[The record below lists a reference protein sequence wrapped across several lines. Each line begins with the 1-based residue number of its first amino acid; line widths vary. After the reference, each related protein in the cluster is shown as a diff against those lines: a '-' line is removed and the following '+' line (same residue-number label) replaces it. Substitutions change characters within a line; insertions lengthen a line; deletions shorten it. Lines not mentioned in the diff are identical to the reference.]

1 MSNPIVVL
9 SLTVA
14 LALVLL
20 LGVAGWARA
29 SGQISRLPLHLA
41 AWVAFG
47 AAFVAVDRW
56 GRAALR
62 FGEPTLLLGWSVA
75 LLLCAVPLVV
85 GLGLARIREAP
96 HAVRRFL
103 APYLGVALWVHWGLA
118 LLAGRR
124 AAQDAARDLERPTS
138 TSTPAAKP
146 VAPHEGVRDLAALT
160 AQEIMIPRSEVV
172 GIDGRSAVE
181 HALGLARSAPHSLY
195 PVHGESV
202 DAPLGVLRMIDL
214 ADAAPHQTVDELVR
228 PVPVVPGTMRCL
240 ALLPRLAAASDPA
253 AIVVDE
259 FGSVAGFLTIEDL
272 IEVAVGD
279 FVGEHETEHRR
290 ITPLPGRAWSV
301 EGTCR
306 VDEFNQVAPLLP
318 EGEYETV
325 AGLFLDRYGRIPI
338 LADEIDLPSAR
349 LIIEAVTDRRILR
362 LRVERRGLS

>member
-1 MSNPIVVL
+1 MTNPVVIL
-9 SLTVA
+9 SLAVA
-14 LALVLL
+14 LALILL

-29 SGQISRLPLHLA
+29 SGQISRLPLHLS

-47 AAFVAVDRW
+47 AAFVAIDRW

-75 LLLCAVPLVV
+75 LLLSAVPLVV
-85 GLGLARIREAP
+85 GLGLARVLEAP
-96 HAVRRFL
+96 PAVRRLL

-124 AAQDAARDLERPTS
+124 AAQGAARERERPTS
-138 TSTPAAKP
+138 PAASAVKP

-181 HALGLARSAPHSLY
+181 QVLGLARSAPHSLY

-214 ADAAPHQTVDELVR
+214 ADAAPHQKVDELVR

-240 ALLPRLAAASDPA
+240 ALLPRLAAAADPA

-290 ITPLPGRAWSV
+290 ITPLPGSAWSV

-306 VDEFNQVAPLLP
+306 VDEFNQVVPLLP

-338 LADEIDLPSAR
+338 QADEIDLPSAR

-362 LRVERRGLS
+362 LRIERRSLS